1 MELKE
6 KEIKL
11 NRELSELDKFALE
24 FLSILKKYTD
34 YVIISGY
41 VAILLGR
48 TRATDDIDVFIKPIS
63 KQIFSSLYR
72 ELKENGFWCLNA
84 ESEEELYS
92 YLEDKLAIRF
102 ARKRLSTPN
111 FEIKFPKDKLDE
123 QAFDNAITVITKQG
137 KIIISELERQIAFK
151 KYYLESNKDNED
163 ALHIEE
169 LFRGKIDYDKVNKYR
184 ELIEKRKKE
193 HGNKW

>member
-63 KQIFSSLYR
+63 KPKTRAISHRFKAFKR
-72 ELKENGFWCLNA
+72 ELSQLIQVFQ
-84 ESEEELYS
+84 
-92 YLEDKLAIRF
+92 IRYW
-102 ARKRLSTPN
+102 L
-111 FEIKFPKDKLDE
+111 
-123 QAFDNAITVITKQG
+123 V
-137 KIIISELERQIAFK
+137 
-151 KYYLESNKDNED
+151 
-163 ALHIEE
+163 
-169 LFRGKIDYDKVNKYR
+169 
-184 ELIEKRKKE
+184 
-193 HGNKW
+193 